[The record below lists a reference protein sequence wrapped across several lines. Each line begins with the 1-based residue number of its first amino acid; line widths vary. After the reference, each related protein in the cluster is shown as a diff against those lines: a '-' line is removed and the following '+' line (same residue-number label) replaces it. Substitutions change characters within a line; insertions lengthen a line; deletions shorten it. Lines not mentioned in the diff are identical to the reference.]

1 MRFFNA
7 GKTIRIANINGTDIE
22 VLGDETLLN
31 AALRQGVAFPN
42 SCRVGA
48 CGTCKCRL
56 TEGRIKPLTEASHV
70 LSEQEMDQGMILACQ
85 SIPQSSVRIEVKL
98 LAPGQSGRG
107 SRSGNA
113 QPCQGRNSQL
123 PTAAPLVAN
132 LFAYLKYFMFHL
144 VGLFSVL
151 TILSGGVYISAG
163 LLAVLFFYIAGDAV
177 LGDDTSTPTF
187 THPRIL
193 TVQLWLALPLLAL
206 IVFTALWSVSAGDAL
221 GFGQWLTQMT
231 GIDLLAARHGTGV
244 GGHLSTLIITGLM
257 IGLIGTITGHELTH
271 RTWEPV
277 SLLVGRWL
285 LAFSFDTSFSI
296 EHVYGHHR
304 YVSTLQDPATAPR
317 GRNVYHH
324 IVASTI
330 KGNISAWQIE
340 ARRLRRNS
348 QGVVS
353 FRNAVIRGYLMS
365 VLLVICAALIGGI
378 PTALFLIA
386 CAIFGKSLL
395 EIVNYMEHY
404 GLVRHL
410 GSRVEPRHSWNT
422 NRRISSWTMFNLT
435 RHSHHHAQGS
445 VPYHALKPFP
455 EAPMMISGYLTT
467 ILITL
472 IPPLWQALMIPR
484 LQAWDRNHA
493 SAQERELVALANACS
508 GLDWVAG
515 R

>member
-1 MRFFNA
+1 MRFFNVS
-7 GKTIRIANINGTDIE
+7 KTTRTATISGIAIC

-31 AALRQGVAFPN
+31 AALRQGLAFPN

-56 TEGRIKPLTEASHV
+56 TEGRIRPLTEFSHV
-70 LSEQEMDQGMILACQ
+70 LSEQEMEQGMILACQ
-85 SIPQSSVRIEVKL
+85 SIPQSPVSIEVKL
-98 LAPGQSGRG
+98 VEQGQRG
-107 SRSGNA
+107 SAPRSGNA
-113 QPCQGRNSQL
+113 QARLDRTSQS
-123 PTAAPLVAN
+123 PAPVVAN
-132 LFAYLKYFMFHL
+132 VFQYLKYFMFHL
-144 VGLFSVL
+144 VGLFSVV
-151 TILSGGVYISAG
+151 TILSGGTYISAG
-163 LLAVLFFYIAGDAV
+163 LLAVLFFYIAGDAF

-187 THPRIL
+187 THPRVL

-206 IVFTALWSVSAGDAL
+206 IVFAALWSVSAGDAL

-231 GIDLLAARHGTGV
+231 GVDLLAARGGTGL
-244 GGHLSTLIITGLM
+244 GGHLSTLVVTGLM

-324 IVASTI
+324 IAASTI

-340 ARRLRRNS
+340 ARRLGRKGQR
-348 QGVVS
+348 VIS
-353 FRNAVIRGYLMS
+353 FHNAVIRGYLMS
-365 VLLVICAALIGGI
+365 VLLVICAALIGGA

-386 CAIFGKSLL
+386 CAVFGKSLL

-404 GLVRHL
+404 GLVRHPA
-410 GSRVEPRHSWNT
+410 SRVEPRHSWNT

-455 EAPMMISGYLTT
+455 KAPMMISGYLTT
-467 ILITL
+467 ILIAL
-472 IPPLWQALMIPR
+472 IPPLWQGLMIPR
-484 LQAWDRNHA
+484 LQAWDRDHA
-493 SAQERELVALANACS
+493 TAPERELVALANARS
-508 GLDWVAG
+508 GLKALQ
-515 R
+515 RRE